1 MNKDAVQ
8 HERGPR
14 NSTIRRQMALYVK
27 EKAEAT
33 TRVLPPSAPAPP
45 IPTLSAASPVPITP
59 MSQPALLSAAIHSG
73 MLIPQRYPPE
83 LITAAYLANPE
94 AVCETAARLLF
105 MSVKW
110 VKNVPAFVGL
120 AFKDQVTLLE
130 EGWREL
136 FVLGAAQFLMPVDPQ
151 SLLATSPL
159 SREDGSSSEAFNQ
172 LSSELKSLKEIIDKL
187 KAMQVDQTE
196 YACLK
201 GVALFKTSI
210 EEGRSLLDV
219 PSIASL
225 QDQAQLTLNKYIQ
238 TAYPTQPSRF
248 GKLLL
253 LLPNLKNVSC
263 TTIEQVFFKRTIGAV
278 SMEKIIIDMYKSPD
292 F

>member
-1 MNKDAVQ
+1 
-8 HERGPR
+8 
-14 NSTIRRQMALYVK
+14 MALYVK
-27 EKAEAT
+27 EKAEAA
-33 TRVLPPSAPAPP
+33 TRVLPPSTPAPP

-151 SLLATSPL
+151 SLLSTSHL
-159 SREDGSSSEAFNQ
+159 SREREDSSTEAFNQ

-201 GVALFKTSI
+201 GVALFKTC
-210 EEGRSLLDV
+210 
-219 PSIASL
+219 
-225 QDQAQLTLNKYIQ
+225 KYI
-238 TAYPTQPSRF
+238 T
-248 GKLLL
+248 L
-253 LLPNLKNVSC
+253 
-263 TTIEQVFFKRTIGAV
+263 EVF
-278 SMEKIIIDMYKSPD
+278 
-292 F
+292 